1 MDEKVLR
8 NRIKTT
14 LKPSVRKTALLC
26 LYLYFVLIF
35 IGQYMADISINL
47 KTWIVPV
54 LCAGAVLAAGLTD
67 KVCQIILGMNLSQTG
82 TKKEQIFWLLGTFA
96 GTLGVLSMYYYAF
109 FPGAFSPDSNSQL
122 SEALTGTYSD
132 WHPFVHTFLFFTV
145 PMKVF
150 HAEEMIVFLQLVYFS
165 AGLAYLTATV
175 RKYGCPR
182 WLCALET
189 GFVLLSPVTGNI
201 LMYPWKDCGLA
212 IFAMAAVAHYIN
224 IILSQGVW
232 LRKKRNIL
240 ACGLFLAFTVLM
252 RHNAMLFVLPMIA
265 ALLVN
270 GWKKYRRG
278 GISVAAVFIIIVL
291 LVKGPVYSVFQ
302 VEKPGGRVLE
312 SVGICMTMMGNV
324 VKNCPELLDEEIRNF
339 LYGVASREVWEEENL
354 LKGFNEVKF
363 KAGTNKGLIEET
375 GAGKI
380 VEYTFRSF
388 WAAKRVSL
396 QAFFRV
402 TGMVWKLDGNL
413 DWGIGVNADTGKTE
427 IVLDAEKQAEVRTS
441 LKDWGSLMGKS
452 ILRFPMNYIGWS
464 NLALLAIALTGIG
477 RKEAF
482 SGALH
487 AVPLL
492 CYNFGTALLL
502 TGLDWRFFYL
512 TFPLA
517 IPTVFLLA
525 REIQSGEEMQGTGEK
540 KNQTEE
546 K

>member
-1 MDEKVLR
+1 MKSILKLFAHKV
-8 NRIKTT
+8 T
-14 LKPSVRKTALLC
+14 LLC
-26 LYLYFVLIF
+26 LYLYFVFIF
-35 IGQYMADISINL
+35 ISQYLADISINL
-47 KTWIVPV
+47 KTWIVPL
-54 LCAGAVLAAGLTD
+54 LCAGAVLAAGITD
-67 KVCQIILGMNLSQTG
+67 KICRIILGRNLNQTG
-82 TKKEQIFWLLGTFA
+82 TKKEQVLWFLGTFA
-96 GTLGVLSMYYYAF
+96 GALAILSMYYYAF
-109 FPGAFSPDSNSQL
+109 FPGAFSPDSNGQL
-122 SEALTGTYSD
+122 SQALSGSYSD

-145 PMKVF
+145 PMKLF

-212 IFAMAAVAHYIN
+212 VFAMVATAHYIN

-240 ACGLFLAFTVLM
+240 ACGLFLALTALM
-252 RHNAMLFVLPMIA
+252 RHNAVLFVLPMTA

-278 GISVAAVFIIIVL
+278 GISVAAVFVMTVL
-291 LVKGPVYSVFQ
+291 LVKGPVYNVFQ
-302 VEKPGGRVLE
+302 VEKPGSRVLE
-312 SVGICMTMMGNV
+312 SVGMCMTMMGNV
-324 VKNCPELLDEEIRNF
+324 VKNCPQLLDEEVRNF
-339 LYGVASREVWEEENL
+339 LYGVAPREAWEEENL
-354 LKGFNEVKF
+354 LKGFNTVKF
-363 KAGTNKGLIEET
+363 KAGTNKAAIEEAGT
-375 GAGKI
+375 GKI
-380 VEYTFRSF
+380 LDYTFRSF
-388 WAAKRVSL
+388 WAAKRLSL

-413 DWGIGVNADTGKTE
+413 DWGIGANADTDKTE
-427 IVLDAEKQAEVRTS
+427 IVPDAERQAEIRAS
-441 LKDWGSLMGKS
+441 LKNWGSLMGKS
-452 ILRFPMNYIGWS
+452 ILRFPMNYIGWI
-464 NLALLAIALTGIG
+464 NLALLALALTGIG
-477 RKEAF
+477 RKKAF

-487 AVPLL
+487 AVPML

-517 IPTVFLLA
+517 IPTLFLLA
-525 REIQSGEEMQGTGEK
+525 REIQSVEKVQGAGEK
-540 KNQTEE
+540 KGQAEKKDQTEE
-546 K
+546 KG